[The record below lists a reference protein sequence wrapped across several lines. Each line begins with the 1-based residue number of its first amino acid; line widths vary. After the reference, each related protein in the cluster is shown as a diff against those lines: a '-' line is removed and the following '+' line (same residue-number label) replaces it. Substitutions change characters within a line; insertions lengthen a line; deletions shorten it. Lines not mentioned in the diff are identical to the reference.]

1 MSECMICK
9 GNGRLD
15 DPGFSIEGASGFL
28 MRGAFWLGEAS
39 DIWTFKFKGKE
50 IDDIITDAQSEMNNG
65 VQYQDTLIYKLLN
78 CLIDNGI
85 HFARWYDTY
94 VKNLDICN
102 TKDEVLETCY
112 KQIMD
117 KSGMCEVYIVFNIDK
132 SRRIKENEWLF

>member
-1 MSECMICK
+1 M
-9 GNGRLD
+9 
-15 DPGFSIEGASGFL
+15 
-28 MRGAFWLGEAS
+28 
-39 DIWTFKFKGKE
+39 
-50 IDDIITDAQSEMNNG
+50 
-65 VQYQDTLIYKLLN
+65 IYKLLN

-85 HFARWYDTY
+85 HFAMWYDTY
-94 VKNLDICN
+94 VENLDICN